1 MIRLFLRQLVSFIFL
16 WLPLLIL
23 FWAVWL
29 RAHSTPRIC
38 TPAWRSYLAF
48 AATAFV
54 SLSVLLWVV
63 SLLWARVIGGFP
75 FYDPALLRFYRWGF
89 LTSLAGLL
97 TSVVGKGKRRWPSC
111 GLSALMAFLWFA
123 AALGE

>member
-1 MIRLFLRQLVSFIFL
+1 MIRFFLRQLVSFIFL

-23 FWAVWL
+23 FWSVWL
-29 RAHSTPRIC
+29 RARSTPRIS

-63 SLLWARVIGGFP
+63 SLLWARVVGGFP
-75 FYDPALLRFYRWGF
+75 FRDPALLRFYRWGF

-97 TSVVGKGKRRWPSC
+97 TSIVGKGKLRWPSC
-111 GLSALMAFLWFA
+111 GLSVLMAFLWFA

>member
-1 MIRLFLRQLVSFIFL
+1 MIRFFLRQLVSFIFL
-16 WLPLLIL
+16 WRPLLIL

-29 RAHSTPRIC
+29 WARSTPRIS
-38 TPAWRSYLAF
+38 TPAWPSYVAL

-54 SLSVLLWVV
+54 SLSVLLWDV
-63 SLLWARVIGGFP
+63 SLLGARVIGGFP
-75 FYDPALLRFYRWGF
+75 FYDPVLLRFYRWGF

-97 TSVVGKGKRRWPSC
+97 TSIAGKGKLRGPSC
-111 GLSALMAFLWFA
+111 GLSVLMTSLWFT